1 MAPESPS
8 RRILVVDDEYAIR
21 VLLKSF
27 LEGHDYEVRL
37 AEDGEN
43 ALRTFEEFQPE
54 VVITDIMMPVESGLS
69 LVSRIRDR
77 NPSIK
82 VIYLSAWLDET
93 DTEKRLNEELN
104 NYPDYRL
111 IKKPFDLDALLK
123 AIEELSSP
131 S

>member
-1 MAPESPS
+1 
-8 RRILVVDDEYAIR
+8 
-21 VLLKSF
+21 
-27 LEGHDYEVRL
+27 
-37 AEDGEN
+37 
-43 ALRTFEEFQPE
+43 
-54 VVITDIMMPVESGLS
+54 
-69 LVSRIRDR
+69 VSRIRDR
-77 NPSIK
+77 NPSIR

-104 NYPDYRL
+104 DYPDYRL